1 MCCMADKWAH
11 VTTCMCR
18 RCCWCDYCVCR
29 TWTVWRYSVV
39 TGASD
44 TTLKVFVWLLWAD
57 DWSQWKTLLCVN
69 SSSLACLWVCWCR
82 VCHSAV
88 SVPCQWLT
96 SWGNWVNCLNLSVI
110 QLAYYEQ
117 HDRHEHPLP
126 KHIHESVSCLSFF
139 IILIVFLYFWS
150 SVSIILSDVCEWSK
164 VVTDQ
169 CFFDYTSSVAWR
181 ISDLDVCYSRRATLP
196 IGLAVFALLTARFG

>member
-88 SVPCQWLT
+88 SVPCQLPQLVSHSACLLWAAWQARTPAAETHTRVSVLF
-96 SWGNWVNCLNLSVI
+96 VVFYHPHCLLIFLKFCLNN
-110 QLAYYEQ
+110 
-117 HDRHEHPLP
+117 
-126 KHIHESVSCLSFF
+126 F
-139 IILIVFLYFWS
+139 
-150 SVSIILSDVCEWSK
+150 EWCMW
-164 VVTDQ
+164 VE
-169 CFFDYTSSVAWR
+169 
-181 ISDLDVCYSRRATLP
+181 
-196 IGLAVFALLTARFG
+196 